1 MQKKLLPSYRRY
13 LMLER
18 GLAKNTYSA
27 YLSDVRNF
35 LAYAKEQRWDYDKL
49 QLKDLH
55 SYSWALHELG
65 ISARTIARIHSS
77 LRSFYGFLLL
87 EEHIAED
94 PTVLLE
100 SPKLGQHLPEV
111 LSTSEIDD
119 IEGAIDMSLPEGRRD
134 RAIFEM
140 LYSCGLRVS
149 ELCNLKLSDLFLDE
163 GFVKVVGKGDKH
175 RLVPIASST
184 IKELQLWFVDRNTII
199 PKRGEEDYVFLSF
212 RRSKHLSRITVF
224 HNLRMYA
231 ERAGITKTISPHTL
245 RHSFATHLLEG
256 GANLRVIQQMLG
268 HERIS
273 TTEIYTHLDRSML
286 REQVLNYFPRHKKR
300 G

>member
-1 MQKKLLPSYRRY
+1 MQKKVLPSYRRY

-35 LAYAKEQRWDYDKL
+35 LAYAKEQRWDYEKV

-94 PTVLLE
+94 PTALLE

-111 LSTSEIDD
+111 LSTSEIDA
-119 IEGAIDMSLPEGRRD
+119 IEEAIDMSLPEGRRD

-163 GFVKVVGKGDKH
+163 GFVKVVGKDDKH

-184 IKELQLWFVDRNTII
+184 IKELQLWFVDRNTIL
-199 PKRGEEDYVFLSF
+199 PKQGEEDYVFLSF

-286 REQVLNYFPRHKKR
+286 REQVLNYFPRNKNR